1 MSPMVG
7 NREFS
12 YDAEGRKAAK
22 KEAAK
27 TGQPMMSHYKNPKA
41 AKPKSPLS
49 RKEQKRLLAPPK
61 GMKKK

>member
-1 MSPMVG
+1 MPRVG

-27 TGQPMMSHYKNPKA
+27 TGQPMTSHYRNPKA

-49 RKEQKRLLAPPK
+49 KKAQRALLAPPK
-61 GMKKK
+61 KR